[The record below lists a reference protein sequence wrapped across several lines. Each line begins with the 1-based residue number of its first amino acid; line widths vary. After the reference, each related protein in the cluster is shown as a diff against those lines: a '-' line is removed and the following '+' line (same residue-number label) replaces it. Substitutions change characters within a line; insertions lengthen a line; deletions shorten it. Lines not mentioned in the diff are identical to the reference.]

1 MPEVKISLTVLVAL
15 VLGVRASWV
24 WLLRGRSLVSSWRGT
39 IGSVAISLVLLDCLF
54 FVRLFCI
61 GEIGG
66 FGTHYL
72 TTRMVGWYFLA
83 SIVTTSGAALVKGES
98 RWETLI
104 AGLMTTALWFGSGFV
119 A

>member
-1 MPEVKISLTVLVAL
+1 MPEVGILLTVITTL

-24 WLLRGRSLVSSWRGT
+24 WLLRGRNGVTNWRAT
-39 IGSVAISLVLLDCLF
+39 AGSVAISLVLLDCLW
-54 FVRLFCI
+54 FVFLFCK

-66 FGTHYL
+66 FGTHYM

-83 SIVTTSGAALVKGES
+83 SIVATASAWLVKGES

-104 AGLMTTALWFGSGFV
+104 AGTLTTAPWFGSGLV